1 MSASIKSSN
10 TVAQTV
16 EKPRHVLSKEACHD
30 ERPRS
35 SSTDPSFSPPVM
47 KSWQRRL
54 VMFSLCLT
62 LFLGALDITIVT
74 TALPSIAKTLGTTTQ
89 QYAWIGGGYNLA
101 NTASMLIWSKA
112 SDIFGRKS
120 TIMAAAATFMAG
132 SLICALASSSNMLI
146 GGRVIQGL
154 GGGGSLVLVTI
165 VIGDIFSL
173 GDRAKYYGMTGA
185 VWGVSSAIGPLLG
198 GIFTQSIGWRW
209 CFYINL
215 PLDGIALLVLFFF
228 LKIET
233 RKSQFTEGIRDID
246 WIGFILVIGGTISFL
261 YGLEIGSGGL
271 SPWKSPKVI
280 CLILFGA
287 LILVLF
293 VIWEAKFATS
303 PTIPFRIF
311 QKGTNIAAFVVAC
324 LHSFV
329 FISFDF
335 FLPLY
340 FQIILDMKPLI
351 SGITL
356 FALILP
362 LSAMTMSGGYIIRRT
377 GRYDILI
384 ILGSALMCLG
394 NGLFILLDESRNWPK
409 IIIFQI
415 LAGSGAGTMFQSP
428 MIALQ
433 NHLRQRDT
441 AAAMAA
447 FNFLRS
453 LFSSISIVI
462 GTVLIQRTI
471 GSGSIALKEE
481 NADSAQVVNKETYIQ
496 ALHIMWSFYTAV
508 AGVTFVSGFFIKKK
522 PLAESTDSP

>member
-1 MSASIKSSN
+1 M
-10 TVAQTV
+10 
-16 EKPRHVLSKEACHD
+16 EKPRHDVLFKEACHD
-30 ERPRS
+30 ERLRS
-35 SSTDPSFSPPVM
+35 SSTNISFSPPVM
-47 KSWQRRL
+47 KCWQRRL

-74 TALPSIAKTLGTTTQ
+74 TALPSIAKSLGTTTQ

-112 SDIFGRKS
+112 SDIFGRK
-120 TIMAAAATFMAG
+120 
-132 SLICALASSSNMLI
+132 
-146 GGRVIQGL
+146 R
-154 GGGGSLVLVTI
+154 GGGSLVLVTI

-173 GDRAKYYGMTGA
+173 EDRAKYYGMTGA
-185 VWGVSSAIGPLLG
+185 VWGISSAIGPLLG

-215 PLDGIALLVLFFF
+215 PLDGMALLVLFFF
-228 LKIET
+228 LKVET
-233 RKSQFTEGIRDID
+233 RKSQFAEGIRDID

-287 LILVLF
+287 LLLVLF
-293 VIWEAKFATS
+293 VVWEARFAAS

-377 GRYDILI
+377 GRYDLLI

-462 GTVLIQRTI
+462 GTVLIQRII
-471 GSGSIALKEE
+471 GSGSITLKDE
-481 NADSAQVVNKETYIQ
+481 NTDSTQVVNKETYIQ

-508 AGVTFVSGFFIKKK
+508 AGVTFASGFFIRKK
-522 PLAESTDSP
+522 PLAQSTDSP